1 MEYLW
6 EKVDTESIRK
16 SFLEVLNNNYERER
30 DREFCLFG
38 PHKDDIDIFLNKE
51 NLKMFGSQGQKRTAV
66 ISMKIAELKL
76 MEDVTGRKPVL
87 FLDDVLSEL
96 DKKRQEKLLHFIGK
110 IQTFIT
116 CTEFDIDINNL
127 NVNLINL

>member
-1 MEYLW
+1 MY
-6 EKVDTESIRK
+6 
-16 SFLEVLNNNYERER
+16 
-30 DREFCLFG
+30 
-38 PHKDDIDIFLNKE
+38 
-51 NLKMFGSQGQKRTAV
+51 GSQGQKRTAV

-76 MEDVTGRKPVL
+76 MEDITGRKPVL

-96 DKKRQEKLLHFIGK
+96 DKKRQEKLLHFTEK

-127 NVNLINL
+127 NVNIINLK